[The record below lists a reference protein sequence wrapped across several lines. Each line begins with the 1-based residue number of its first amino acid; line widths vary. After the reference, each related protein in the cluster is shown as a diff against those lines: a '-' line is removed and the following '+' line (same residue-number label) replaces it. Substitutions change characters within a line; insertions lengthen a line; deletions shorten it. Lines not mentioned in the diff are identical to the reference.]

1 MRGLT
6 ALADYERELG
16 AQLIDGLQT
25 IKGLTIYGITDPA
38 RYHWRVPTVSFT
50 LAGWHPRKVAEQLA
64 EHGIYVWDG
73 NYYALAVA
81 ERLGLQERGGMVR
94 VGLAHYNT
102 REEVDR
108 LIIVLRQMLG

>member
-1 MRGLT
+1 LT

-16 AQLIDGLQT
+16 AYLIAGLRT
-25 IKGLTIYGITDPA
+25 LPGLTIYGITDPG
-38 RYHWRVPTVSFT
+38 RYAWRVPTVSFT
-50 LAGWHPRKVAEQLA
+50 LDGWHPRKVAEQLA

-81 ERLGLQERGGMVR
+81 ERLGVQERGGMVR

-108 LIIVLRQMLG
+108 LVAVLRDLTR